1 MVNQTALKTI
11 LSNNDLRPMREW
23 SLRIRNNHRNKHFK
37 TICEMVNTLLNLLSG
52 GFKIAMLKSKIFIF
66 TRLIKS

>member
-1 MVNQTALKTI
+1 
-11 LSNNDLRPMREW
+11 MREW

-52 GFKIAMLKSKIFIF
+52 GFKIAMLKSKIFKF